1 MKILL
6 SGKIEVSMYKINVI
20 FIGFIVSTSDLSQSV
35 GLLCK
40 EGSQC
45 IMFIMQL

>member
-6 SGKIEVSMYKINVI
+6 SGKIEVSMYEINVI

-35 GLLCK
+35 AGLLCK

-45 IMFIMQL
+45 IMQL